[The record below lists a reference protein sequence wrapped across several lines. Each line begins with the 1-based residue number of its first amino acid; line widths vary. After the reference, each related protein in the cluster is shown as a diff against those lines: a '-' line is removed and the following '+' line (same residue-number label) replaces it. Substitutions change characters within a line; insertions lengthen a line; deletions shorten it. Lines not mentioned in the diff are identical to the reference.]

1 MRYDHDVSIFRKLG
15 SNVLKMDH
23 RFLAPAGP
31 NVSFSSDLGPLRGP
45 LMSSRDLIDIL
56 VYSGVLGY
64 CWKGEIARVSFA
76 KLKSSALRA
85 SFTKLTRADA

>member
-1 MRYDHDVSIFRKLG
+1 MTIYGVQILRYDHDVSIFRKLG

-45 LMSSRDLIDIL
+45 LMSPQDLIDIL
-56 VYSGVLGY
+56 VYSGVLSPVG
-64 CWKGEIARVSFA
+64 IRTF
-76 KLKSSALRA
+76 
-85 SFTKLTRADA
+85 DAEF